1 MKLHSDSFADGHAIP
16 ERCAMG
22 TLTGLGG
29 NRNPQL
35 SWSDL
40 PEGTQSL
47 LLWCVDPDVPT
58 VAEMVGKA
66 GVEIPVE
73 QPRCEF
79 THWLLADI
87 PVAVS
92 QTAEGAWSDGVT
104 PRGKAANPAAGA
116 DWPAPPHPARVG
128 LNDYTGWFAGD
139 AAMGGDWHGYD
150 GPYPPANDLRLH
162 RYFFRLFA
170 LDVAHLD
177 LPERFTAADAL
188 TAMHGHVLDEA
199 RLCGTYS
206 LHPLHR
212 T

>member
-22 TLTGLGG
+22 TPTGLGG

-35 SWSDL
+35 SWTDL

-92 QTAEGAWSDGVT
+92 QIAEGAWSDGVT
-104 PRGKAANPAAGA
+104 DFIDAGRAESEFKIPAQTFKDPKAVT
-116 DWPAPPHPARVG
+116 RRCG
-128 LNDYTGWFAGD
+128 LFYFVS
-139 AAMGGDWHGYD
+139 
-150 GPYPPANDLRLH
+150 DLVSN
-162 RYFFRLFA
+162 A
-170 LDVAHLD
+170 
-177 LPERFTAADAL
+177 
-188 TAMHGHVLDEA
+188 
-199 RLCGTYS
+199 
-206 LHPLHR
+206 
-212 T
+212 